1 MKMLCVKCDEPMEFK
16 DAEGDSDGSA
26 GLVFVCKKCGNSFAM
41 LINQMEAQL
50 VKSLGVQVGGRK
62 APARP
67 MEVIKDALRTG
78 ETPKPGAITWEP
90 AAEERLKNIPG
101 FVRPMVRKR
110 IEGLAAERGLSSV
123 TTDLMDEAKK
133 NSGM

>member
-1 MKMLCVKCDEPMEFK
+1 MKLLCVKCDEQMEFK

-26 GLVFVCKKCGNSFAM
+26 GLVFACKKCGASFAM

-62 APARP
+62 EPAKP
-67 MEVIKDALRTG
+67 MEMINDSLVTGEPRKPGVISWEKDA
-78 ETPKPGAITWEP
+78 ED
-90 AAEERLKNIPG
+90 RLKNVPM

-110 IEGLAAERGLSSV
+110 IEQMAADRGLSSI
-123 TTDLMDEAKK
+123 TAALMDEAKK

>member
-1 MKMLCVKCDEPMEFK
+1 MKLLCVKCDEQMTFK
-16 DAEGDSDGSA
+16 DAEGDADGSA

-62 APARP
+62 EPAQP
-67 MEVIKDALRTG
+67 MEVLKDSLMTG
-78 ETPKPGAITWEP
+78 EEKKPGVITWE
-90 AAEERLKNIPG
+90 AEAEARLKNVPV

-110 IEGLAAERGLSSV
+110 IENMAAEKGLSSV
-123 TTDLMDEAKK
+123 TTSVMDEAKK